1 MMLLETGKNS
11 KSFSVRGSCGY
22 FGLVVVDV
30 VVVVVAT
37 NEIVRKGD
45 SIVRE

>member
-22 FGLVVVDV
+22 FGLVVVVDV
-30 VVVVVAT
+30 DVVAT